1 MSGQTVYLAGV
12 IGIDFEGKFVE
23 GTIKDRTTA
32 ALKLAEARLALVG
45 LDLSDGT
52 CRPSSLSATS
62 Q

>member
-1 MSGQTVYLAGV
+1 V